1 MKWTNSKKHK
11 NLPKLSHKEIENL
24 NIPVTSK
31 EIKSVIKYLPTKEK
45 SELDCFT
52 GEFFQICKEEIIT
65 LSK

>member
-52 GEFFQICKEEIIT
+52 GEF
-65 LSK
+65 